1 MNDDREALRSII
13 FLLLVKFWSWRTYEM
28 YTIGKWWCNLHVD
41 FVMHATLN
49 CFFVVVLQAFEEE
62 EFNMG
67 EG

>member
-1 MNDDREALRSII
+1 
-13 FLLLVKFWSWRTYEM
+13 
-28 YTIGKWWCNLHVD
+28 
-41 FVMHATLN
+41 MHATLN